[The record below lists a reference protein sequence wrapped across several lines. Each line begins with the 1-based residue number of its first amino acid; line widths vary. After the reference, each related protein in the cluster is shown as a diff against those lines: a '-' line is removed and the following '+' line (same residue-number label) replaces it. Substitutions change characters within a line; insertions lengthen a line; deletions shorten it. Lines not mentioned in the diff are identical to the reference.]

1 MKESSGCRAQW
12 QSFVSTA
19 DTVKGREVEAV
30 HHIFLV
36 PKPEA
41 GGASREPVV
50 IGSEKAAVA
59 VGHSEATREK
69 EGRHS
74 CCFSELGHS

>member
-19 DTVKGREVEAV
+19 DTVKG
-30 HHIFLV
+30 
-36 PKPEA
+36 
-41 GGASREPVV
+41 GGASREAVV
-50 IGSEKAAVA
+50 IGSEKAAVP
-59 VGHSEATREK
+59 VGHSEAAREK